1 MEQFKYGPLVYNT
14 VESDD
19 DSGNYYWPGNGM
31 PPVGYDEYNIP
42 IDSKG
47 FQCLDAQQC
56 PLHPH
61 YEVIDDVVKGGKA
74 MEYNDALGCNIPTLD
89 HFNGWFENTFIKV
102 EPRNLAFFVLR
113 WINFQPDDHPAT
125 SALYEKY
132 AQLDIEDIINA
143 VWPSLK
149 AD

>member
-61 YEVIDDVVKGGKA
+61 YKVIDDVVKGGKA
-74 MEYNDALGCNIPTLD
+74 MEYNEAFLYYVGLI
-89 HFNGWFENTFIKV
+89 FNQMIILLLVRYMRST
-102 EPRNLAFFVLR
+102 PS
-113 WINFQPDDHPAT
+113 WI
-125 SALYEKY
+125 SKISSMLYG
-132 AQLDIEDIINA
+132 L
-143 VWPSLK
+143 L
-149 AD
+149 

>member
-19 DSGNYYWPGNGM
+19 DSGNYYWPGNGI

-61 YEVIDDVVKGGKA
+61 YEVIDDVVKVG
-74 MEYNDALGCNIPTLD
+74 LI
-89 HFNGWFENTFIKV
+89 FNLMIILLLAHCILNT
-102 EPRNLAFFVLR
+102 PS
-113 WINFQPDDHPAT
+113 WI
-125 SALYEKY
+125 SKISSMLYG
-132 AQLDIEDIINA
+132 L
-143 VWPSLK
+143 P
-149 AD
+149 